1 MAHKTLHRKQN
12 MEKHQSRSMPKPEVH
27 VQCQN
32 RKCTFN
38 AKNRKLTYNDIN
50 MIVKFVQ
57 LLLYLRTK
65 LKKTQKPFKTYLI
78 IYNINLRTKD
88 KRYLQI
94 LDMKVITI
102 NTLLKQLNKLPSLHF
117 ILFLSLYLYLYR
129 YVVVSNSGLI
139 SNGRESTVDLLT
151 VCESR
156 FEALNIS

>member
-1 MAHKTLHRKQN
+1 MSKTDRKYNDQKDKQWPT
-12 MEKHQSRSMPKPEVH
+12 KHYTESKIWRNTNP

-117 ILFLSLYLYLYR
+117 ILFLSLYLYL
-129 YVVVSNSGLI
+129 
-139 SNGRESTVDLLT
+139 
-151 VCESR
+151 
-156 FEALNIS
+156 

>member
-1 MAHKTLHRKQN
+1 MSKTDRQYNDQKDKQWPTKHYTESKIWRKSN
-12 MEKHQSRSMPKPEVH
+12 P

-38 AKNRKLTYNDIN
+38 AKNRKFTYNDIN

-102 NTLLKQLNKLPSLHF
+102 NTLLKQLNKLPSFHF
-117 ILFLSLYLYLYR
+117 ILFLSLYLYL
-129 YVVVSNSGLI
+129 
-139 SNGRESTVDLLT
+139 
-151 VCESR
+151 
-156 FEALNIS
+156 